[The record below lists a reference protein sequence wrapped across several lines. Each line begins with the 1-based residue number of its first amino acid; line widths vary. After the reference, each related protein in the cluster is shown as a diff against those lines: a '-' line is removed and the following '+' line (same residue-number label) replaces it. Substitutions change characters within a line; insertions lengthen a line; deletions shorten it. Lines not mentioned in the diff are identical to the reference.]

1 MIDIEKAKKFYK
13 EYISNYNPKNPKIA
27 LKIAHIYRTA
37 KKAKELAIYLGLSEE
52 DIKLAE
58 LIGLLHDIG
67 RFEQVKNY
75 NTFVDRDSIN
85 HAEYGVKVLFEDNLI
100 ENFIDDRQYDRII
113 YLAVI
118 NHNRNNIEKGLN
130 KRESMHC
137 KIIRDADKLDI
148 FNVLLIEK
156 DEAIYSFDKYPKEHI
171 SKSVKNDFIQNH
183 KIDYS
188 HRKTSAD
195 ILVSHIAFVFDINYL
210 YTLIKI
216 KENDYINKL
225 ITRYDAKEEDTI
237 KDLDELKQIA
247 QKYIQE
253 KIEEEEICLKN
264 Y

>member
-1 MIDIEKAKKFYK
+1 MINIEKAKKVYK
-13 EYISNYNPKNPKIA
+13 EYISYYNLENPKIA
-27 LKIAHIYRTA
+27 LKITHIYRTA
-37 KKAKELAIYLGLSEE
+37 EKSKELAIHLGLSEE

-100 ENFIDDRQYDRII
+100 KNFIDDRQYDEII
-113 YLAVI
+113 YKAVI
-118 NHNRNNIEKGLN
+118 NHNRNNIEEGLN
-130 KRESMHC
+130 ERELMHC

-148 FNVLLIEK
+148 FNALLIEK

-171 SKSVKNDFIQNH
+171 SKEIKNEFIQNH

-188 HRKTSAD
+188 HIKTSAD
-195 ILVSHIAFVFDINYL
+195 IIVSHIAFVFDINYL

-216 KENDYINKL
+216 KENNYINKL
-225 ITRYDAKEEDTI
+225 ITRYNAREKDTI
-237 KDLDELKQIA
+237 EDINELKQIA

>member
-13 EYISNYNPKNPKIA
+13 GYISNYNPENPKIA

-37 KKAKELAIYLGLSEE
+37 EKAKELAIHLGLPEE

-58 LIGLLHDIG
+58 LIGMLHDIG

-100 ENFIDDRQYDRII
+100 KNFIDDRQYDDII
-113 YLAVI
+113 YKAVI
-118 NHNRNNIEKGLN
+118 NHNRNNIEEGLN
-130 KRESMHC
+130 ERELMHC
-137 KIIRDADKLDI
+137 KMIRDADKLDI
-148 FNVLLIEK
+148 FYVLLTDDLDTVYPLK
-156 DEAIYSFDKYPKEHI
+156 KYPKEHI
-171 SKSVKNDFIQNH
+171 SREIKNEFIQNH

-195 ILVSHIAFVFDINYL
+195 MLIGHIAYVFDINYL
-210 YTLIKI
+210 NTLINIQK
-216 KENDYINKL
+216 KDYISKL
-225 ITRYDAKEEDTI
+225 VARYNAKEKDTI
-237 KDLDELKQIA
+237 EDINELKQIA
-247 QKYIQE
+247 QEYIQE